1 MTNLIVCLCKVVV
14 LTTSS
19 ADEQEW
25 VGEFCHSEGIK
36 FIVADSRGL
45 FGYDN
50 CLCVSLM

>member
-45 FGYDN
+45 FGYDRI
-50 CLCVSLM
+50 VSMYL